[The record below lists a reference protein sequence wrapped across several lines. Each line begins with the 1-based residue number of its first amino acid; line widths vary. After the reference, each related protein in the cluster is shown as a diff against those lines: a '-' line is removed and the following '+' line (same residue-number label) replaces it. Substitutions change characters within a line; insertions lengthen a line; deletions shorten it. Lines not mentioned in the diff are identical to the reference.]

1 MCCQTTY
8 QKVIDP
14 MAHLSLIQN
23 KLRVRTC
30 WLLSLAVLGV
40 VLSSAAVAAG
50 KAQSRQIEADF
61 NDNRPIPHSDVSQS
75 GGDGI
80 VKAMLSCATSRYAH
94 AVLGD
99 AIEAGCLIVEDEAGL
114 VFQLDL
120 PENQVFEDL
129 IPRIADVNS
138 DGQNDVVLVRSE
150 ARAGA
155 ALAVYTL
162 SRAASDKRLTE
173 LVATPPI
180 GTAFRWLAP
189 VGIADFNNDGVQDVA
204 YVQTPH
210 IGGILRV
217 WSIIDG
223 EFQEIMQ
230 SSGYSNHRIGDT
242 RVSTAKVMDM
252 NNDGVIDI
260 ALPDQ
265 RRRETIWLTLYPA
278 FTELQSKAY
287 DLSDFD

>member
-1 MCCQTTY
+1 MILPPLL
-8 QKVIDP
+8 KIF
-14 MAHLSLIQN
+14 L
-23 KLRVRTC
+23 VRACVLMSVT
-30 WLLSLAVLGV
+30 LLAVM
-40 VLSSAAVAAG
+40 LSSATEAAG
-50 KAQSRQIEADF
+50 DAQSRQIDAEF
-61 NDNRPIPHSDVSQS
+61 NDHRPIPHSDVSQL
-75 GGDGI
+75 GGEGI

-99 AIEAGCLIVEDEAGL
+99 AIEAGCLIVEDEAGA

-150 ARAGA
+150 ARTGA
-155 ALAVYTL
+155 ALVVYTL
-162 SRAASDKRLTE
+162 APVDSEKKLTE
-173 LVATPPI
+173 LVATPAI

-223 EFQEIMQ
+223 EFTEIMQ

-252 NNDGVIDI
+252 NNDGVMDI

-265 RRRETIWLTLYPA
+265 RRHNTVWLTLYPV
-278 FTELQSKAY
+278 FTELQSTAY
-287 DLSDFD
+287 DLNDFD